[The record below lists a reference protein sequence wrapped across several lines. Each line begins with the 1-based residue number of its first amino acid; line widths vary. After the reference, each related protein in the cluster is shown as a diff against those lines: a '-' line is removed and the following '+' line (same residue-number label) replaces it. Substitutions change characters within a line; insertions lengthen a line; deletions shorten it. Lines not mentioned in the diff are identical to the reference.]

1 MDETGLFYR
10 MLPRYGLIL
19 QSEDSKTVRG
29 KKKQK
34 ERVTLVVCANATG
47 SHKLPLMMI
56 GKYNKPACFNS
67 QKCPLKYAAQKRA
80 WMDIP
85 TCWNWFNNVF
95 FPEVRKR
102 TSRPVLLLMDNA
114 PGHFETFQRENVA
127 VHFFPPNVTSW
138 KQPCDLGMI
147 AALKKRYKFLYLKDM
162 LSFYELNTTNQ
173 KLLKDE
179 SLKMRRGS
187 VGVHYGRPATLLDAA
202 GYAEEA
208 WNRVTEETV
217 RNAFIKADLKIN
229 LVSAGAEIFENNEFV
244 DLFNELNITATEE
257 EINEFVTIDNE
268 NSTVFQQEVLDEANR
283 FFEEDQLSVQPDEIY
298 LSEEDEPAIVTSIQ
312 TSQATSI
319 LDDFYTKSVIFG
331 GELCSAE
338 MQAAAGNNFG
348 KLKSAFEN
356 FQQILKK
363 HARSKKNQL
372 DQNVKLH

>member
-1 MDETGLFYR
+1 
-10 MLPRYGLIL
+10 
-19 QSEDSKTVRG
+19 
-29 KKKQK
+29 
-34 ERVTLVVCANATG
+34 
-47 SHKLPLMMI
+47 
-56 GKYNKPACFNS
+56 
-67 QKCPLKYAAQKRA
+67 
-80 WMDIP
+80 
-85 TCWNWFNNVF
+85 
-95 FPEVRKR
+95 
-102 TSRPVLLLMDNA
+102 MDNA

-298 LSEEDEPAIVTSIQ
+298 LSKKDEPAIVTSIQ
-312 TSQATSI
+312 PSQATSI

-356 FQQILKK
+356 FQQIFKK
-363 HARSKKNQL
+363 TCQEQKESARPKRQATLTDMFARASSSK
-372 DQNVKLH
+372 NV